1 VLQDLNSKELN
12 VSKFVVKDMLTEERD
27 ALLVQTVIAL
37 YVLLKINVTN
47 VLLLTYS
54 ITTEPALLIV
64 KTEPTEIMLLKN
76 VYHVKKVVNYVL
88 QKIIAQNV
96 KKDYISTLEFV

>member
-12 VSKFVVKDMLTEERD
+12 VSKYVVLDMLTEERD
-27 ALLVQTVIAL
+27 ALLAQTQIAL

-47 VLLLTYS
+47 VMLLTYS
-54 ITTEPALLIV
+54 ITTELALLIV
-64 KTEPTEIMLLKN
+64 KTEPTEITLLKN

-88 QKIIAQNV
+88 QRIIAQNV
-96 KKDYISTLEFV
+96 KKDYTSTLEFV